1 MATDADHTGNDGT
14 RPLLGLIGGAVA
26 VVIWAGWISA
36 TRFAMTEQVDPLV
49 LAICRAGLPALVL
62 APVIWRRG
70 LVPPGASFGPIVVMA
85 IGWGAP
91 FVFMVGNGLATVP
104 ASLFGP
110 LVPGL
115 APILVALL
123 AWMILGERPGRA
135 LVAGLILI
143 GAAMAAI
150 LGQWILR
157 GDWAAMAGMPYLL
170 AACFGISMFT
180 VMTRLSGLGPL
191 EATAYISFYSLPML
205 AVWAALTP
213 DVLAQP
219 TWGEWSFHL
228 LTQGALTGILAVLA
242 YGMAVRHLGPVRG
255 STANALVPVCAALV
269 GVSVL
274 GEAMTPLD
282 WVAVVAASL
291 GVAVVNG
298 MVRLPRRA
306 RD

>member
-1 MATDADHTGNDGT
+1 MADRPDDGVT
-14 RPLLGLIGGAVA
+14 PLLGVLGGALA

-36 TRFAMTEQVDPLV
+36 TRFAMTERVDPLV

-70 LVPPGASFGPIVVMA
+70 LVPPGASFWPVLLMA
-85 IGWGAP
+85 VGWGAP
-91 FVFMVGNGLATVP
+91 FVYMVGNGLATVP

-110 LVPGL
+110 IVPGL

-123 AWMILGERPGRA
+123 AWAILGARPGIH
-135 LVAGLILI
+135 LVAGLVLI
-143 GAAMAAI
+143 GGAMAAV
-150 LGQWILR
+150 LGQWLTG
-157 GDWAAMAGMPYLL
+157 GDWAALAGVPYLL
-170 AACFGISMFT
+170 AACFGISLFT

-205 AVWAALTP
+205 AAWAVLVPEALT
-213 DVLAQP
+213 QP
-219 TWGEWSFHL
+219 TLGEWGFHL
-228 LTQGALTGILAVLA
+228 VTQGLATGIIAVLA
-242 YGMAVRHLGPVRG
+242 YGMAIRHLGPVKG
-255 STANALVPVCAALV
+255 ASFNALVPVGAAVV

-274 GEAMTPLD
+274 GETMTPLD

-298 MVRLPRRA
+298 VFRR
-306 RD
+306 R